1 MARKKSAV
9 PSIQTTAVIYARYSS
24 HNQKEESIEQQVDE
38 CMAFAEQN
46 GLKVINV
53 YADKAISGKTD
64 RRTNFQRMMRDAE
77 RQEFAVVIAY
87 KSNRISRNMLQ
98 ALTYEAR
105 LDSYGI
111 KTLYAKEEFGNTA
124 AGRFA
129 LRTMMNVNQFYS
141 ENMAEDIKR
150 GLADNAVNCKVNG
163 AIPLGY
169 VKGPDGKFAIQEEQ
183 AAIVREI
190 FDRVLAGHS
199 YASIAEDLNARGIK
213 TKSGGRW
220 NKNSFHRM
228 LQNDAYIGV
237 YRHSGVVVEDG
248 VPPIIEKEV
257 FYAMQKHL
265 EKKKARGR
273 ADNADYLLTG
283 KLYCG
288 YCKSHMVGV
297 SGTSK
302 TGAKH
307 YYYMCNNR
315 RKNEGCKKEYVRR
328 DYIERKVA
336 ELTMNVILQ
345 DDVIEWI
352 ADNTVSF
359 QLMAR
364 RESDLVVLEAELAEL
379 RKAAKNIMSAIEQG
393 IITATTKER
402 LLEIEEEISALEATI
417 SVTKAAT
424 KPIDRDRIIYTLEK
438 YRHGDINDVT
448 VQKRLIDT
456 FIKAVYLWDDKIQ
469 IDYYHAGE
477 NSTVTTMIESI
488 SACPGDGADGVLTES
503 PRLHQ
508 VGASDMS
515 LAPTFFAEVR
525 ARSCRGSSAPNRTH
539 CAGLR
544 AFI

>member
-1 MARKKSAV
+1 MAPLARKKSAV

-77 RQEFAVVIAY
+77 RREFSVVIAY

-105 LDSYGI
+105 LDKYGI
-111 KTLYAKEEFGNTA
+111 QTLYAKEEFGNTA

-141 ENMAEDIKR
+141 ENMAEDIRR
-150 GLADNAVNCKVNG
+150 GLADNAANCKVNG
-163 AIPLGY
+163 ALPLGY
-169 VKGPDGKFAIQEEQ
+169 VRGPDGKYAIQEEQ

-190 FDRVLAGHS
+190 FERVLAGHS

-228 LQNDAYIGV
+228 LQNNTYIGV
-237 YRHSGVVVEDG
+237 YSHSGVIVEDG

-288 YCKSHMVGV
+288 YCKSYMVGV

-364 RESDLVVLEAELAEL
+364 RESDLAVLEAELAEH

-402 LLEIEEEISALEATI
+402 LLEIEGEISALEATI

-477 NSTVTTMIESI
+477 NSTVTAMIESI
-488 SACPGDGADGVLTES
+488 SEGSDSGAEGVLTES
-503 PRLHQ
+503 PLLHQ
-508 VGASDMS
+508 
-515 LAPTFFAEVR
+515 
-525 ARSCRGSSAPNRTH
+525 
-539 CAGLR
+539 
-544 AFI
+544 